1 MRKEDLLQLAAFI
14 ITDGGI
20 FRRNINKYLC
30 ESLKKDENQKFFCK
44 SGSWYSRSLFSFK
57 KLVQQLHSIIGNS
70 KKINIKEVKKL
81 PKSQIKRILQ
91 ILFSTD
97 GGVSFSKSKGKDGK
111 ERLHR
116 KITFTAKKNP
126 ENLKIVQK
134 LLALFGIKS
143 RIHSFDLEIKGK
155 ENLKKFKEKIGFID
169 GVKITGKSKKWK
181 GIEKNRLLEIVLN
194 SFRDTRGE

>member
-1 MRKEDLLQLAAFI
+1 MVEYSDETLINTFVNLLRKTKI
-14 ITDGGI
+14 
-20 FRRNINKYLC
+20 RN
-30 ESLKKDENQKFFCK
+30 
-44 SGSWYSRSLFSFK
+44 FSVNLGHGTQEVSFHSK

-116 KITFTAKKNP
+116 KSHSPQRKIQKTLKLFKNFLLYSALNHEFTP
-126 ENLKIVQK
+126 LI
-134 LLALFGIKS
+134 
-143 RIHSFDLEIKGK
+143 
-155 ENLKKFKEKIGFID
+155 
-169 GVKITGKSKKWK
+169 
-181 GIEKNRLLEIVLN
+181 
-194 SFRDTRGE
+194 

>member
-1 MRKEDLLQLAAFI
+1 MVEYSDETLINTFVNLLRKTKI
-14 ITDGGI
+14 
-20 FRRNINKYLC
+20 RN
-30 ESLKKDENQKFFCK
+30 
-44 SGSWYSRSLFSFK
+44 FSVNLGHGTQEVSFHSK
-57 KLVQQLHSIIGNS
+57 KLVQQPHSIIGNS

-97 GGVSFSKSKGKDGK
+97 GGVSFSKSKDGK

-169 GVKITGKSKKWK
+169 GVKITEKVRNGKVLRKIDCWK
-181 GIEKNRLLEIVLN
+181 SLLIVFGIHAGNKRTLATFAEYVP
-194 SFRDTRGE
+194 DP